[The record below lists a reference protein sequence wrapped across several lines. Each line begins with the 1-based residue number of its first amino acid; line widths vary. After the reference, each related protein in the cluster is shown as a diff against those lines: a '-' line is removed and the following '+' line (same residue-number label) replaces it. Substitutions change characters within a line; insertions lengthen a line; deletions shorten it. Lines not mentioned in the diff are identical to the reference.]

1 MEATCL
7 VAKLVLVQSLALV
20 SSPASLS
27 APALRPHTSA
37 PAQSTFS
44 QPAAAQVAVTDVA
57 MDGDRELVAT
67 PKNRNQQ
74 NRIAPQPKRRVVA
87 DGGSNKGQEY
97 WIVDYQ

>member
-20 SSPASLS
+20 SSPASL
-27 APALRPHTSA
+27 SA